1 MTTASEDEATYTR
14 SVVDECEF
22 CSVDVGVACTHS
34 LYQIDHH
41 GHYDGRKCRGCEA
54 DFNRWERT
62 AKLRREHSFGGWMAR
77 RLELAVDQHIAVP
90 FRDAVDHFKD
100 HQQYKRECHERD
112 AGTISGESCAG
123 TFNVDTASTSSS
135 DAASIKS
142 ETTSSDDDDTPSRMR
157 TVHHTGLALVRYKP
171 L

>member
-1 MTTASEDEATYTR
+1 
-14 SVVDECEF
+14 
-22 CSVDVGVACTHS
+22 
-34 LYQIDHH
+34 
-41 GHYDGRKCRGCEA
+41 
-54 DFNRWERT
+54 
-62 AKLRREHSFGGWMAR
+62 MAR